1 MSKPLNRTAER
12 AREQALT
19 RHRNQLR
26 SHRAVS
32 WALFLLLAG
41 SNIYHVLENRSLK
54 SGWRADQAPTGHP
67 YYVVTRGY
75 IGHDDRWRSFDTGQP
90 IEVTHWTTNTVKK

>member
-26 SHRAVS
+26 MHKAVS
-32 WALFLLLAG
+32 WIMFILLAV
-41 SNIYHVLENRSLK
+41 SNTYYLIEIQSLK
-54 SGWRADQAPTGHP
+54 EGWRTDQAPVGHP
-67 YYVVTRGY
+67 YYVVTKGY
-75 IGHDDRWRSFDTGQP
+75 VGHDDRWRSFDTGQP